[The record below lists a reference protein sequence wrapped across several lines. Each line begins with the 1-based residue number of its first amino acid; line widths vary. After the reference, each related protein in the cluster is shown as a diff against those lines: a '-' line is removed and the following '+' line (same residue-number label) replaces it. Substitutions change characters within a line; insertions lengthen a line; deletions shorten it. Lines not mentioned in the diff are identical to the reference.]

1 MSNSLFSPWIQRS
14 RKWQIDRHQRDGI
27 YDLHGAPKSDPP
39 SPLGQRIRPINERR
53 RLTSIHDRR
62 STIQADKYEEGGEE
76 ESKRGRGPLAL
87 PGQEISH
94 NNNYRSAVNLFFVPI
109 PGRCPLALPLR
120 RAFQQRK
127 TSRHKADRFSRLI
140 HLSWKLTNIVFLIS
154 PRHN

>member
-1 MSNSLFSPWIQRS
+1 MCTGRPESASSWHLRVKRFPLPTPRVHLPVLPSPPASSLFRS
-14 RKWQIDRHQRDGI
+14 ESTCPSVYLFI
-27 YDLHGAPKSDPP
+27 YFFDSSEHWWTFG
-39 SPLGQRIRPINERR
+39 GRR
-53 RLTSIHDRR
+53 GRR
-62 STIQADKYEEGGEE
+62 G
-76 ESKRGRGPLAL
+76 SKRGRGPLAL